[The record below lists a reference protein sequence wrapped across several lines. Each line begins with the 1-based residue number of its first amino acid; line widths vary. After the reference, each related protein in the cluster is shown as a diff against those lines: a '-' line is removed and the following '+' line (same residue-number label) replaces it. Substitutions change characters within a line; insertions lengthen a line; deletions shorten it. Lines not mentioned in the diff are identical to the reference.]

1 MVDHIPAH
9 SLLVAA
15 VIGAG
20 ALWLIASQIAGLFV
34 G

>member
-1 MVDHIPAH
+1 MVDHFPGHI
-9 SLLVAA
+9 LLIAA

-20 ALWLIASQIAGLFV
+20 ALWLIASQIASLFV